1 MPTPGCVASSSQQ
14 TKSVGP
20 ELHVVPLSTTVVD
33 TDGDES
39 EEDEQPTMQPKR
51 ISEAKTRLEAKKV
64 PYRPTSTRKI
74 GFKGYENGA
83 STPKNLSYS
92 SKKLSYKGNAAMT
105 SNQLNVEKE
114 KGIGK
119 LKTMRGN
126 QRRFCEICVSDL
138 IWIRLALKLLDL
150 ELRLRKSSTL
160 AKFFISNWRRLTP
173 YFLNLLAG
181 VWSPEEGAPFGVEF
195 SPFDGELR
203 WRRHRWKSQTVALR
217 SNANSRRLRQY
228 FLEIFVRLGSRRLN
242 ARFGTGPPLLRS
254 PEYRLDLFSMIF
266 AQTLKLD

>member
-1 MPTPGCVASSSQQ
+1 MTCGHCGAQGHNQRKCPLLNKSKEPVQDVLVLAPRDNQESDVFMPTPGCVASSSQQ

-64 PYRPTSTRKI
+64 PHRPTSTRKI

-83 STPKNLSYS
+83 SIPKNLSYS

-119 LKTMRGN
+119 LKTMRGEKN
-126 QRRFCEICVSDL
+126 RGEVILSSRKKNESAILHILLPFCC
-138 IWIRLALKLLDL
+138 
-150 ELRLRKSSTL
+150 
-160 AKFFISNWRRLTP
+160 
-173 YFLNLLAG
+173 
-181 VWSPEEGAPFGVEF
+181 
-195 SPFDGELR
+195 
-203 WRRHRWKSQTVALR
+203 
-217 SNANSRRLRQY
+217 
-228 FLEIFVRLGSRRLN
+228 
-242 ARFGTGPPLLRS
+242 
-254 PEYRLDLFSMIF
+254 
-266 AQTLKLD
+266 